1 MKTKNHPFTKG
12 EPLFPDVASYDD
24 FERVA
29 RYFGEACTSIY
40 SVYYRGADRFVGEV
54 ELFSRGEV
62 FSFEIIEIEG
72 ILYLL
77 RLETESLIL

>member
-29 RYFGEACTSIY
+29 RY
-40 SVYYRGADRFVGEV
+40 FVGEV